1 MTMTKS
7 QRKKVN
13 AKKQQLKEELHDIEL
28 YETDDLYCSNDS
40 KSLKISFPHK
50 FTKKQRDFI
59 RLSLDK
65 KVKVLFVDGPA
76 GCAKTILSVYCGL
89 MLLKEEN
96 YEDIVYVRSIIESA
110 ERGMGFL
117 PGDIA
122 DKISPY
128 LKPLEEKLEELLAP
142 EDVNQLRKNNRISAL
157 PINYMRG
164 IDFRPREMGK
174 SGKVIIA
181 DEMQNCSWREI
192 FTFLSRIGEN
202 CKVFVCGDPMQSDIK
217 YSGMKDIMDAFRND
231 ESTENGIYTFKF
243 TENDI
248 VRSELVKFIV
258 KMLDPQKK

>member
-1 MTMTKS
+1 MTKS

-13 AKKQQLKEELHDIEL
+13 AKKQNDREDLNIIDFSENNIYSENDLKNI
-28 YETDDLYCSNDS
+28 
-40 KSLKISFPHK
+40 KINFPHTL
-50 FTKKQRDFI
+50 TKNQKNFI
-59 RLSLDK
+59 KLALDN
-65 KVKVLFVDGPA
+65 KVKILFIDGPA

-89 MLLKEEN
+89 CLLKKSN

-128 LKPLEEKLEELLAP
+128 LKPLEEKLEELLRN
-142 EDVNQLRKNNRISAL
+142 DDIQLLRKHNRISAT

-164 IDFRPREMGK
+164 VDFRPREEGK
-174 SGKVIIA
+174 QGKVIIA

-217 YSGMKDIMDAFRND
+217 NSGMMDIMNSFKNK
-231 ESTENGIYTFKF
+231 ESEENGIYIFKF
-243 TENDI
+243 TEEDI
-248 VRSELVKFIV
+248 VRSELVKYIV
-258 KMLDPQKK
+258 KVLDPYKK